1 MRGHFILPLIGIFL
15 IAFCG
20 SPSLEAV
27 PAIPRVLEF
36 KQPDGTSFNARKKGD
51 EWFNWTETLDGRVI
65 VHNKT
70 SGFFEYAEIK
80 TVEGK
85 PQLTPSGIKV
95 RDIDVNRPLETPGF
109 DAVTPDQ
116 LDEIRT
122 DARERFRKR

>member
-36 KQPDGTSFNARKKGD
+36 EQPDGTSFHARKKGD

-80 TVEGK
+80 TVGGK
-85 PQLTPSGIKV
+85 PQLAPSGIKV

-109 DAVTPDQ
+109 EAVTPDQ
-116 LDEIRT
+116 LDEIR
-122 DARERFRKR
+122 ANALERFRKR